1 MNLTRRT
8 LLGSLVAVLALIA
21 NAPARPALAAGPDL
35 IFPIPPCRAVDTR
48 VVGGPIPNSG
58 SRGFDVV
65 GTLANQGGQ
74 STCGIPSNAQAVFL
88 NIVAV
93 SPTAAGYLTVY
104 PYPGPL
110 PATSTLNFVAGQ
122 NLANGALSP
131 ICDPTSTT
139 CSSDIVVS
147 MGGGAS
153 ANIVIDI
160 TGYIAPASGTSP

>member
-8 LLGSLVAVLALIA
+8 ILCGLIAVLALIA
-21 NAPARPALAAGPDL
+21 DPLGQPTYAAGPDQ
-35 IFPIPPCRAVDTR
+35 IFTIAPCRAVDTR
-48 VVGGPIPNSG
+48 IAGGPIPSSS
-58 SRGFDVV
+58 SRSFNVV

-93 SPTAAGYLTVY
+93 SPSAAGYLTVY

-110 PATSTLNFVAGQ
+110 PATSTLNFGAGQ

-131 ICDPTSTT
+131 ICDSSTTT
-139 CSSDIVVS
+139 CSSDLIVS
-147 MGGGAS
+147 MGGAS

-160 TGYIAPASGTSP
+160 TGYIAASSSGTN